1 MKKWQKVV
9 LLVLAFAVAI
19 AGSAM
24 VTMQVVT
31 SKLTPAA
38 CKAAEIDAYLD
49 RFFIDDYD
57 EDTLADAAA
66 AAMVTA
72 TGDRWSY
79 YLSAEEK
86 QSYDEQMNNAY
97 VGIGV
102 TITLQEQAGG
112 LQIEAVTAGSP
123 AEEAGLQVG
132 DIITAVEGQSTL
144 ELGVSGARTAIRGE
158 EGTFVQLTIL
168 RAGQSGTVPVER
180 RSIETAVAT
189 YEMLEG
195 DIGYIRIA
203 NFDRRC
209 ADETNAAIDT
219 LIAQGAKG
227 LIFDVRNNG
236 GGLKSEL
243 VTVLDKLLPEGTLF
257 RSVDY
262 KDTEQT
268 DTSDASCIE
277 LPMAVLVNADSYS
290 AAEFFAAAL
299 QEYDWAEVVGV
310 QTCGKGNFQTAF
322 TLSDGSLL
330 NISIGKYF
338 TPNGVSLTDVGITPD
353 VVVALSEE
361 DTAKLAYGQLTTE
374 NDAQLQAA
382 IAQISQKIS

>member
-31 SKLTPAA
+31 IKLTPAA

-144 ELGVSGARTAIRGE
+144 ELGVSGARTAIRGA

-168 RAGQSGTVPVER
+168 RAGQSSTVPVER

-195 DIGYIRIA
+195 DIGYRDA
-203 NFDRRC
+203 HC
-209 ADETNAAIDT
+209 A
-219 LIAQGAKG
+219 G
-227 LIFDVRNNG
+227 
-236 GGLKSEL
+236 
-243 VTVLDKLLPEGTLF
+243 
-257 RSVDY
+257 
-262 KDTEQT
+262 
-268 DTSDASCIE
+268 
-277 LPMAVLVNADSYS
+277 
-290 AAEFFAAAL
+290 
-299 QEYDWAEVVGV
+299 
-310 QTCGKGNFQTAF
+310 GKGAD
-322 TLSDGSLL
+322 L
-330 NISIGKYF
+330 
-338 TPNGVSLTDVGITPD
+338 
-353 VVVALSEE
+353 
-361 DTAKLAYGQLTTE
+361 
-374 NDAQLQAA
+374 
-382 IAQISQKIS
+382 